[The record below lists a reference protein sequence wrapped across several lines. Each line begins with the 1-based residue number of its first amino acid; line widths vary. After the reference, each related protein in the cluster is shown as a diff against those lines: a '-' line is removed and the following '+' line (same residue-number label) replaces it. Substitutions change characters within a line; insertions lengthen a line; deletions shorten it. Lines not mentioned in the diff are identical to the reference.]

1 MAWLLLVFSG
11 LCEPVWSY
19 FLKESHGFT
28 RLIPAGITLAV
39 SGASFVALSFAL
51 KSLPLGP
58 GYAIWTGIGTVGTTV
73 MGVFLLG
80 EPMTVIR
87 AVCLAAII
95 GGAIGLRITVS
106 H

>member
-28 RLIPAGITLAV
+28 KLLPAGITLLV
-39 SGASFVALSFAL
+39 SGLSFVALSFAL

-58 GYAIWTGIGTVGTTV
+58 GYAVWTGIGTVGTTV
-73 MGVFLLG
+73 MGLLLLG
-80 EPMTVIR
+80 EPMTIIR
-87 AVCLAAII
+87 FLCLVAII
-95 GGAIGLRITVS
+95 GGAIGLRLTAS
-106 H
+106 N